1 MIEDVRDKN
10 PMTTLGC
17 GMSAANSPLMFQRMN
32 EAFNNGAQAISIF
45 TIASMKD
52 PEIRKQFRN
61 YADSIKAVKKN
72 SGGKIIT
79 EVPQRASND
88 IMTDHENLMKLIRN
102 RMAQIV
108 NADSVQIND
117 YVFTGQEN
125 VTRNYDCKDDISG
138 KTFVLSVWMYGDIV
152 SGWDVK
158 LKD

>member
-1 MIEDVRDKN
+1 MLARVGRAEVVK
-10 PMTTLGC
+10 GC
-17 GMSAANSPLMFQRMN
+17 AGRGRGEGAALAQHPR
-32 EAFNNGAQAISIF
+32 GANQVVGA
-45 TIASMKD
+45 
-52 PEIRKQFRN
+52 
-61 YADSIKAVKKN
+61 
-72 SGGKIIT
+72 GGNL
-79 EVPQRASND
+79 AND